1 MSDNQVA
8 TAVAHGTRLYRS
20 TPRYIQA
27 AGLID
32 TAAEPIA
39 AMNVKRCAVLCS
51 ARSQRG
57 EAKRLLASLEQAGI
71 EAVVATFGGECSLQ
85 EVEKHAAALRGQGS
99 FDALIALGGG
109 KPLDAGKCIAHRLGV
124 PVVIMPT
131 LASNDAPCSA
141 ISVLYTPEGVTETFE
156 VFPNNPALVLVDTA
170 IIAEAPARFLVA
182 GMGDA
187 MATWYEA
194 RMCHRNPNGMSPY
207 GARPTLAGVAIAQS
221 CADILYEYGV
231 EAFAAVQEQ
240 KLTPAVDNVVEANT
254 LLSGLGFECTGLAAA
269 HAVAQALTVL
279 EHVDRNYL
287 HGEMVA
293 IGILVQL
300 ALEGD
305 FAEAER
311 VARLFARI
319 GLPITLEQLGMSR
332 EDEQSIAAVI
342 EATLAFPLIGN
353 MIEPVT
359 QASGFRA
366 FLDADTLG
374 RKVADE
380 LGDAPYRSLRNAA

>member
-1 MSDNQVA
+1 MSDKQV
-8 TAVAHGTRLYRS
+8 TGGTRLYRS

-39 AMNVKRCAVLCS
+39 AMQVKRCALLCTP
-51 ARSQRG
+51 RSQRG

-71 EAVVATFGGECSLQ
+71 EVVIATFGGECSLQ
-85 EVEKHAAALRGQGS
+85 EVETQTAALREQGS

-109 KPLDAGKCIAHRLGV
+109 KPLDAGKCIAHRLNV
-124 PVVIMPT
+124 PVVIIPT

-141 ISVLYTPEGVTETFE
+141 IAVLYTPEGVTETFE

-170 IIAEAPARFLVA
+170 VIAEAPARFLVA

-194 RMCHRNPNGMSPY
+194 RMCHRNPNGMTAY
-207 GARPTLAGVAIAQS
+207 GARPTLAGVAIAET
-221 CADILYEYGV
+221 CADILYQYGV
-231 EAFAAVQEQ
+231 DAVAAVEE
-240 KLTPAVDNVVEANT
+240 KMVTPALENVVEANT

-269 HAVAQALTVL
+269 HGVAQALTVL

-305 FAEAER
+305 FEEAER
-311 VARLFARI
+311 VARLFAQI

-332 EDEQSIAAVI
+332 EDEKSIAAVI
-342 EATLAFPLIGN
+342 EATMTFPLIGN

-359 QASGFRA
+359 PENGFRA

-374 RKVADE
+374 RRVVDE
-380 LGDAPYRSLRNAA
+380 MGDAPYRSLRGSA

>member
-8 TAVAHGTRLYRS
+8 NAVAQGTRLYRS

-39 AMNVKRCAVLCS
+39 AMNVKRCAVLCTV
-51 ARSQRG
+51 RSQRG
-57 EAKRLLASLEQAGI
+57 EAKRLLASLAQASI
-71 EAVVATFGGECSLQ
+71 EAVVSTFGGECSLQ
-85 EVEKHAAALRGQGS
+85 EIEKKAAELREQGA

-109 KPLDAGKCIAHRLGV
+109 KTLDAGKSIAHRLGV

-131 LASNDAPCSA
+131 LASNDAPCTA
-141 ISVLYTPEGVTETFE
+141 VSVLYTPEGVSDSYEIFQD
-156 VFPNNPALVLVDTA
+156 NPALVLVDTA
-170 IIAEAPARFLVA
+170 IVAEAPARFLVA

-194 RMCHRNPNGMSPY
+194 RICHRNPNGVTPY
-207 GARPTLAGVAIAQS
+207 GVRPTLAGVALS
-221 CADILYEYGV
+221 ETCASILYADGVAAV
-231 EAFAAVQEQ
+231 EAVES
-240 KLTPAVDNVVEANT
+240 KLVTPALENVVEANT

-269 HAVAQALTVL
+269 HAVAQALTTL

-305 FAEAER
+305 FEEAER
-311 VARLFARI
+311 VARLFAQI
-319 GLPITLEQLGMSR
+319 GLPVTLEQLGLSR
-332 EDEQSIAAVI
+332 EDERSIATVI
-342 EATLAFPLIGN
+342 EATMVFPLIGN

-359 QASGFRA
+359 AASGFRA

-374 RKVADE
+374 RKVVDE
-380 LGDAPYRSLRNAA
+380 MGDAPYRSLHNAA